1 MGNVTLGGAL
11 NSPFAR
17 LLILALLLIVSMT
30 LFMTWDV
37 KASWSFTFSFR
48 GKKLLTLIL
57 VGAAIALATLL
68 FQTMSQNRI
77 LTPGIMGFDSLYI
90 LIQSVLVFSF
100 GVTGFATINPYVK
113 WTIETAFM
121 IGSMIL
127 LYSILFRGTTK
138 SLHLLMLSGI
148 ILGVFFSS
156 LTALVIRVLDPQ
168 QFTVLQD
175 SLFASFGSVS
185 PTLLRISWVVLSAC
199 FIILWKLH
207 SEFDVMLLG
216 EETAKSLGVNFAA
229 RTKIIL
235 LLVAVL
241 VSLSTALVGPVSFFG
256 LLVVHL
262 AYQMAGS
269 YKHKFLLPFSVM
281 LGMLTLVTGEFLLQ
295 HIFSFNTRLSIII
308 EFVGGLFFLLLIIR
322 QGRT

>member
-1 MGNVTLGGAL
+1 
-11 NSPFAR
+11 
-17 LLILALLLIVSMT
+17 
-30 LFMTWDV
+30 
-37 KASWSFTFSFR
+37 
-48 GKKLLTLIL
+48 
-57 VGAAIALATLL
+57 
-68 FQTMSQNRI
+68 
-77 LTPGIMGFDSLYI
+77 
-90 LIQSVLVFSF
+90 
-100 GVTGFATINPYVK
+100 
-113 WTIETAFM
+113 
-121 IGSMIL
+121 
-127 LYSILFRGTTK
+127 
-138 SLHLLMLSGI
+138 MLSGI